1 MKNLTCHARRNCLL
15 FVLFGF
21 FLGCKSVDDL
31 FTFTISNNCSIT
43 IASSSPVTLPFEIA
57 TPDVQTNSSEQF
69 QNNNTNVNLVKDIRL
84 NELMCTITSPQGETF
99 NFLQSVKI
107 FISTSSSDE
116 IELAYLDSIP
126 ANATSITLIP
136 TTDKLD
142 SYVKASSYNL
152 RTEAVTRE
160 TLTQNVNL
168 NVYTKFKV
176 TANL

>member
-1 MKNLTCHARRNCLL
+1 MKNLSFCSKCILFLLCLL
-15 FVLFGF
+15 VIIS
-21 FLGCKSVDDL
+21 GCKAIDDL

-43 IASSSPVTLPFEIA
+43 IDSSSPVSLPFEIA
-57 TPDVQTNSSEQF
+57 TPDVQTNSSQQF
-69 QNNNTNVNLVKDIRL
+69 QNNNTNANLVKDIRL
-84 NELMCTITSPQGETF
+84 NELICTITSPEGQTF

-107 FISTSSSDE
+107 FISTNSSDE

-126 ANATSITLIP
+126 ENVTSITLIP

-142 SYVKASSYNL
+142 SYVKASSYSL